1 MKINK
6 LDLLSKGWN
15 ASEIES
21 ASKIL
26 EKAEGDNQGGIKF
39 VDGLRI
45 TVLGALMIANGFICS
60 KLLVPF
66 MYAIPSNFILVIAAI
81 VGFMFSMLFTLVIY
95 DYERIHHAHET
106 NLFVAF
112 IVSGAVNFYLILE
125 FAAQFGIK
133 TRLPLTH
140 NIYIIAG
147 TYFVAFLIPQL
158 VYQMQKRTPVQ
169 E

>member
-1 MKINK
+1 MIINK

-15 ASEIES
+15 TSEIEH

-26 EKAEGDNQGGIKF
+26 EKAEGDKQSKFKF

-60 KLLVPF
+60 ELLVPF
-66 MYAIPSNFILVIAAI
+66 TYAIKNNFILIIAALI
-81 VGFMFSMLFTLVIY
+81 GFIFSMLFTLVIY
-95 DYERIHHAHET
+95 DFEKIHHTQET

-125 FAAQFGIK
+125 FTAQFGVK
-133 TRLPLTH
+133 TKLPLTH
-140 NIYIIAG
+140 NIYVIAG
-147 TYFVAFLIPQL
+147 TYLAAFLIPQL
-158 VYQMQKRTPVQ
+158 VYQIQKKSQ
-169 E
+169 N